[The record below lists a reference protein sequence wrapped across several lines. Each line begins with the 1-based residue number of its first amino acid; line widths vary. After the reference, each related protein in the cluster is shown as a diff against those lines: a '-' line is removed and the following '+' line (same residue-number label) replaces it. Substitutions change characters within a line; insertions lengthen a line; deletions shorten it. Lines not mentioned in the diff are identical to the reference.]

1 MPEFH
6 TFTLAAAIEVLED
19 EYDTHD
25 RLDTLVF
32 GWGCLDYIGGSTI
45 KRKLLE
51 LARAAE
57 KLNLTARTSLGD
69 VPLQRAIVEEAIK
82 VPERRRD
89 AAAWLRLTAG
99 LRFDGFGIVKDRMP
113 DPSGKHSI
121 FDDGPCEI
129 EVLTLRR
136 MLPEDTPGVD
146 FREAES
152 EIVSLLKKHSF
163 NVAAG
168 HLEQATLAFQQGNW
182 ASANAQLRTFYQDI
196 LDRIAVELGC
206 DESEPDA
213 KKREYLAGKRSG
225 PFLLAQYNEWEN
237 DRGKPAF
244 VLGLWAR
251 LHPEGSHPGLS
262 EEDDCTFRLQITL
275 ITARLFL
282 RRFDQRKPLA

>member
-6 TFTLAAAIEVLED
+6 TFTLAAARGVLEG

-32 GWGCLDYIGGSTI
+32 GWGCLDHIGGSTI
-45 KRKLLE
+45 KRKLLD

-82 VPERRRD
+82 VPERRRN

-99 LRFDGFGIVKDRMP
+99 LRFDGFEIVKDRMP

-121 FDDGPCEI
+121 FDDGPSEI

-152 EIVSLLKKHSF
+152 EVVCLLKKHSF
-163 NVAAG
+163 AVAAG
-168 HLEQATLAFQQGNW
+168 HLRQASSAFQRGEW
-182 ASANAQLRTFYQDI
+182 AAANSQLRSFFEDYLNRVAD
-196 LDRIAVELGC
+196 ELGFEKQNTIK
-206 DESEPDA
+206 D
-213 KKREYLAGKRSG
+213 KREFLGKVEP
-225 PFLLAQYNEWEN
+225 PFLLATYNEWN
-237 DRGKPAF
+237 ANTQKPQY
-244 VLGLWAR
+244 VQGLWSR
-251 LHPEGSHPGLS
+251 MHPEGSHPGLS
-262 EEDDCTFRLQITL
+262 EEEDATFRLQISL
-275 ITARLFL
+275 VTARLFL
-282 RRFDQRKPLA
+282 RRFDQRKPF